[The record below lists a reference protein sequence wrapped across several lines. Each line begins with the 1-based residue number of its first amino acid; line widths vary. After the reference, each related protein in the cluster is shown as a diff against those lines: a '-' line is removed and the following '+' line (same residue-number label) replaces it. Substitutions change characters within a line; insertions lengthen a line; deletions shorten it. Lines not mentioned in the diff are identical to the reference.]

1 MNKKK
6 VLHIIPAFELGGV
19 QTGILYSIEK
29 LNEIYDYKVL
39 VIGKVDEE
47 WVRGLPFPLKNYL
60 ITIGAS
66 FLLPGWVS
74 GYKVVKQLKPDLIIS
89 SLWKSVGLSATFKFF
104 NKNVV
109 LCGFFHNASS
119 PHLVSTLLSKL
130 ISFVQDAA
138 IADSYATK
146 MFLKKFYKIENADVV
161 PYFFEFRLMKERKSF
176 DPAYVKLAYFGRI
189 NKHKGADRSIKLCS
203 LLKNYGVNFVFDIYG
218 DGPVDLYSHII
229 KDAGLSGHVY
239 LKEKLPLHLV
249 GECMSDYDFILQLSD
264 YEGMALSVV
273 EAMNMALVPIVTPVG
288 EMERYTKDME
298 NALWLNKPFD
308 DNLEKL
314 AQKVKELIDTPEL
327 YYKLSLSASRTFQ
340 GHKKYT
346 DTLVEVINK
355 HLRS

>member
-1 MNKKK
+1 MKKK
-6 VLHIIPAFELGGV
+6 ILHIIPAFELGGV

-47 WVRGLPFPLKNYL
+47 WVRGLSFPLQNYL

-66 FLLPGWVS
+66 VLLPGWVR
-74 GYKVVKQLKPDLIIS
+74 GYKTVKQLKPDLIIS
-89 SLWKSVGLSATFKFF
+89 SLWKSVGLSAPFKFF

-119 PHLVSTLLSKL
+119 PHLVSSLLSKL

-146 MFLKKFYKIENADVV
+146 TFLKEFYNIKNADVV
-161 PYFFEFRLMKERKSF
+161 PYFFDFNLKKEKKSF
-176 DPAYVKLAYFGRI
+176 DPSYVKLAYFGRI
-189 NKHKGADRSIKLCS
+189 NRNKGANRSIELCS
-203 LLKNYGVNFVFDIYG
+203 LLKHYGINFIFDIYG
-218 DGPVDLYSHII
+218 DGPVDLYSQII
-229 KDAGLSGHVY
+229 KDAGLAGCVC

-249 GECMSDYDFILQLSD
+249 GESMKDYDFLLQLSNH
-264 YEGMALSVV
+264 EGMALSVV
-273 EAMNMALVPIVTPVG
+273 EAMNAGLVPLVTPVG

-308 DNLEKL
+308 DNLDKL
-314 AQKVKELIDTPEL
+314 AQKVKEVIDSPDL
-327 YYKLSLSASRTFQ
+327 YYKLSLSASKTFE

-346 DTLVEVINK
+346 DALVEVINK
-355 HLRS
+355 HLK